1 MCIIYNIKFL
11 ESHDH
16 VLLLLGLFQM
26 LMVTKKE
33 GKGGAQVNGQMPL
46 RNSEIFCQWPLM
58 DMPISKGIN
67 EIRNLYEKKIAADG
81 TVTYLNNVGTSKR
94 NRELVLANL
103 TEMLTKDF
111 INEYNKPLL
120 TLQSGCLAFSKKTHD
135 DDFVTP

>member
-46 RNSEIFCQWPLM
+46 RNSEIFCRWPLM
-58 DMPISKGIN
+58 DVPISKGIN

-81 TVTYLNNVGTSKR
+81 IVTYLNNVGTSKR
-94 NRELVLANL
+94 NRFGKPDRNAN
-103 TEMLTKDF
+103 KGF
-111 INEYNKPLL
+111 Y
-120 TLQSGCLAFSKKTHD
+120 
-135 DDFVTP
+135 

>member
-1 MCIIYNIKFL
+1 
-11 ESHDH
+11 
-16 VLLLLGLFQM
+16 
-26 LMVTKKE
+26 MVAKKE
-33 GKGGAQVNGQMPL
+33 GKGGAQVNGKMPL
-46 RNSEIFCQWPLM
+46 RNSEIFCGWPLM
-58 DMPISKGIN
+58 DMPISKVIN

-81 TVTYLNNVGTSKR
+81 IVTYLNNVGTSKR

-111 INEYNKPLL
+111 INEHNKPLL